1 MDRALPM
8 QAQQNFEDRGVYVGF
23 RAKGLETVRCRK
35 AKTDS
40 GVYEALVV
48 NWSGDTGQKSTGD
61 LVMPFR
67 DLPNWRSLPPF
78 DEHLFDSV
86 QDYGAKSAGY
96 MDPIVMRDLRFKTV
110 LKYGHV
116 FEAAKAEQT
125 LAGEGSELQETFLEI
140 LCLFSRKY
148 GRVIGDR
155 DLQFVTR
162 DVLHRLMA
170 EDMRELTHLARR
182 LAHAV
187 AELIDMDGNLLAR
200 RIEFYSEFGAPICSL
215 LADDKTRSIG
225 YLSRQLGALENLV
238 MEIQEYGLDKSGELA
253 VFIDRILDNALKFI
267 SFTLAKATQIHDM
280 MLDNRAYIDDRKF
293 KEMRR
298 ELTTNRLY
306 ISFALDGWG
315 TQARHWDEAK
325 LEGPEAQRDFI
336 ISLYRTM
343 PHPTKELESTLASI
357 GYDMRHAGMRAG
369 LVRVLHS
376 WDDETLDQELA
387 KRVEEG
393 RQREETREEKRRPT
407 EKTKAKSASPPIA
420 SETEELGDIMDYLSD
435 AISEENKPD

>member
-1 MDRALPM
+1 M
-8 QAQQNFEDRGVYVGF
+8 QAKQNFEDRGVYVGL

-35 AKTDS
+35 AKAAN
-40 GVYEALVV
+40 GVFEALVV
-48 NWSGDTGQKSTGD
+48 NWSGDTNQKSAGD

-67 DLPNWRSLPPF
+67 DLPHWRPLIPF
-78 DEHLFDSV
+78 DDHLFHSV
-86 QDYGAKSAGY
+86 QDYGTRSSGY
-96 MDPIVMRDLRFKTV
+96 MDPIVMRELRLKTILRF
-110 LKYGHV
+110 GHV
-116 FEAAKAEQT
+116 FEACKAERT
-125 LAGEGSELQETFLEI
+125 LAGEGTELQETFLEI

-148 GRVIGDR
+148 GRTIGDR

-162 DVLHRLMA
+162 DVLHRLIA
-170 EDMRELTHLARR
+170 EDMGELTRLARR

-187 AELIDMDGNLLAR
+187 ADLIGMDGNVLAR

-215 LADDKTRSIG
+215 LAEDKTRAIG
-225 YLSRQLGALENLV
+225 YLSRQLGDLEHLV
-238 MEIQEYGLDKSGELA
+238 MEIQEYGLDKKGELA

-280 MLDNRAYIDDRKF
+280 MLDNRAYINEQKF
-293 KEMRR
+293 KELRR
-298 ELTTNRLY
+298 ELTANRLY

-315 TQARHWDEAK
+315 SHGKNWELAK
-325 LEGPEAQRDFI
+325 LEGPEACRDFI

-343 PHPTKELESTLASI
+343 PHPTKELENTLASI
-357 GYDMRHAGMRAG
+357 GYDMRHAGLRAG

-393 RQREETREEKRRPT
+393 RQRQESRTEEQHPKKKKAAAPPPEIEK
-407 EKTKAKSASPPIA
+407 
-420 SETEELGDIMDYLSD
+420 EELGDVMDYLSD
-435 AISEENKPD
+435 AMANETDTDKKH

>member
-1 MDRALPM
+1 M
-8 QAQQNFEDRGVYVGF
+8 QATQNFADRGVYVGF

-35 AKTDS
+35 AKEENS
-40 GVYEALVV
+40 VFEALVV

-67 DLPNWRSLPPF
+67 DLPHWRPLGPF
-78 DEHLFDSV
+78 DDHLFHSV

-96 MDPIVMRDLRFKTV
+96 MDPIIMRDLRFKTI

-116 FEAAKAEQT
+116 FEAARADRT

-148 GRVIGDR
+148 GHATGDR

-162 DVLHRLMA
+162 DVLHRLIA
-170 EDMRELTHLARR
+170 EDVTELTRLARR

-187 AELIDMDGNLLAR
+187 ARLIHMDGDLLAR

-215 LADDKTRSIG
+215 LAEDKSRAIG
-225 YLSRQLGALENLV
+225 YLSRQLGTLENLV

-253 VFIDRILDNALKFI
+253 IFIDRILDNALKFI
-267 SFTLAKATQIHDM
+267 SFTLTKAGQIHDL
-280 MLDNRAYIDDRKF
+280 MLDNRAYINEDKF
-293 KEMRR
+293 KELRR

-315 TQARHWDEAK
+315 SHATNWELAK
-325 LEGPEAQRDFI
+325 LEGPKACRDFI
-336 ISLYRTM
+336 IALYRTM

-393 RQREETREEKRRPT
+393 RQRQESLDEKRQPKREKKAYKPVRT
-407 EKTKAKSASPPIA
+407 E
-420 SETEELGDIMDYLSD
+420 SEDLGDVMDYLRD
-435 AISEENKPD
+435 AMTETPPDEEN